1 MDSSRLLFYG
11 AWGGGVVLL
20 FSIVLIRR
28 IRGHRRHRDRR
39 AFRDLL
45 EAIGLW
51 LVSFAASAA
60 VASLIFFPEGA
71 TLRGLLNAIALG
83 AFLGV
88 GVIMATEERA
98 TR

>member
-1 MDSSRLLFYG
+1 MDSTRLLFYG

-28 IRGHRRHRDRR
+28 IRGYRYHQDRR
-39 AFRDLL
+39 SFRDLL
-45 EAIGLW
+45 EGVGLW
-51 LVSFAASAA
+51 LVSFTASAA
-60 VASLIFFPEGA
+60 VASVLWYPDA
-71 TLRGLLNAIALG
+71 STLRGLLNAIALG

-98 TR
+98 KR

>member
-11 AWGGGVVLL
+11 AWGGGVVIL

-28 IRGHRRHRDRR
+28 MRGHHRHHDRR
-39 AFRDLL
+39 SFRDLL
-45 EAIGLW
+45 EAVGLW

-60 VASLIFFPEGA
+60 VASLVFYPEGT
-71 TLRGLLNAIALG
+71 TLRGLLNALALG

-88 GVIMATEERA
+88 GIIMATEERVI
-98 TR
+98 R